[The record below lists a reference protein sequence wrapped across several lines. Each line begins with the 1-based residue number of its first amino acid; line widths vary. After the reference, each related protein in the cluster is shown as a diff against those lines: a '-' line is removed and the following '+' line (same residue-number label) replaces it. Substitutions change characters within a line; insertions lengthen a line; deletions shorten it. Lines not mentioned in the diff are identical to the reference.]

1 MTTKIDG
8 AKVVTHEL
16 SEVPDLLSYD
26 LILVNTS
33 GGKDSSVMGHLI
45 YREAVRLGI
54 AKRLIYVH
62 ATFREEW
69 EGTEDL
75 VRRQCE
81 ALGES
86 LGHNAAIEVVT
97 RGEGLLDYTRRRG
110 MWPSSQQ
117 RWCTSDFKR
126 APIDK
131 VITRRAPG
139 KYRRARVLNCMGLR
153 AQESPARAKREP
165 FSNDGR
171 RSNGRR
177 KVDQWLP
184 IFDWTEREVWDYIN
198 TYKIEQHPAYK
209 AGMPRLSCVFCI
221 FAPKSALMLAG
232 KLRPDLLAE
241 YVAVEKKTGHQ
252 FRGAPGK
259 RGSVALAE
267 VQRELEAGANVGLV
281 EDWKM

>member
-1 MTTKIDG
+1 MEMTERG
-8 AKVVTHEL
+8 L
-16 SEVPDLLSYD
+16 SETPDLLSYD

-45 YREAVRLGI
+45 YQEAVRLGI
-54 AKRLIYVH
+54 TKRLVYVH

-69 EGTEDL
+69 EGTEEL

-81 ALGES
+81 ALKAS
-86 LGHNAAIEVVT
+86 LGHDVALEVVS
-97 RGEGLLDYTRRRG
+97 RGEGILDYTRRRG

-131 VITRRAPG
+131 VITSRAPG
-139 KYRRARVLNCMGLR
+139 KLRRARVLNCMGLR
-153 AQESPARAKREP
+153 AQESPARAKREA
-165 FSNDGR
+165 FAKDAR

-177 KVDQWLP
+177 HVDQWLP
-184 IFDWTEREVWDYIN
+184 IFDWTERQVWDYIAAN
-198 TYKIEQHPAYK
+198 DLEQHPAYK

-241 YVAVEKKTGHQ
+241 YVAVEKETGHQ
-252 FRGAPGK
+252 FRGEPGK
-259 RGSVALAE
+259 RGSLALAD
-267 VQRELEAGANVGLV
+267 VQRELEAGVGV
-281 EDWKM
+281 GEVNDWKM